1 MARRPSKR
9 HRPTPSREPIGQA
22 MTERPDGGLDGIVV
36 RAYGKFFDVAIR
48 DDARVLLSTPK
59 GTLKRA
65 AKTTDLIAVGDRVWV
80 VDVGEGEGRIEAV
93 LPRERVLAR
102 RARNTRDIEHVV
114 VANLDQAVIMFAL
127 TQPDPHLR
135 LLDRFL
141 ILCEAQ
147 DIPAVIAINKTD
159 LAGSPEAGAEAA
171 LAMLAD
177 YRPTYPIV
185 ALSAVAEAGLDELR
199 DHLRGKVT
207 VVAGPSGVGK
217 SSVMNR
223 IGIDL
228 NQAIGVLSAAT
239 GKGRHTTTAAQLF
252 RIEPDTYVADTPGI
266 RALVLHGVEPDE
278 LDACFPELRPYLGH
292 CAYSDCTHLH
302 EPRCAV
308 QAAVV
313 EGAIPIKRFESYAS
327 LRRGDT
333 AD

>member
-1 MARRPSKR
+1 MARRARKLYPSSDKR
-9 HRPTPSREPIGQA
+9 SVQA
-22 MTERPDGGLDGIVV
+22 PVLERPDDALDGIVV
-36 RAYGKFFDVAIR
+36 RAYGKYFDVAVE
-48 DDARVLLSTPK
+48 DGERVLLSTPK

-80 VDVGEGEGRIEAV
+80 VDVGEGEGRVEAV
-93 LPRERVLAR
+93 LPRTRVLAR
-102 RARNTRDIEHVV
+102 RARNTRAVEQIVL
-114 VANLDQAVIMFAL
+114 ANPDQAVIMMAL
-127 TQPDPHLR
+127 TKPEPHLR

-141 ILCEAQ
+141 IMCEAQ
-147 DIPAVIAINKTD
+147 GIPAVIAINKID
-159 LAGSPEAGAEAA
+159 LAGDIEAGRAAA
-171 LAMLAD
+171 LALLAD
-177 YRPTYPIV
+177 YVPSYPV
-185 ALSAVAEAGLDELR
+185 VPLSASAETGVDELR

-207 VVAGPSGVGK
+207 VIAGPSGVGK

-223 IGIDL
+223 FDL
-228 NQAIGVLSAAT
+228 VLDQAIGELSEAT

-278 LDACFPELRPYLGH
+278 LDECFPELRPYLGL

-308 QAAVV
+308 QDAVA
-313 EGAIPIKRFESYAS
+313 EGAVPIKRFESYAS

-333 AD
+333 SE